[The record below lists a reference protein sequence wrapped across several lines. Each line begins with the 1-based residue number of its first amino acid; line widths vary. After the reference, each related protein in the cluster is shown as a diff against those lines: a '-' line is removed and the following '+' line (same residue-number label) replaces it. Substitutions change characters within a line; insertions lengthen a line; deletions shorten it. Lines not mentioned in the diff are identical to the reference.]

1 MTVGV
6 SVVNT
11 ANAVLNWLRGVAPAT
26 VAGLFVK
33 AHTGDPGASGTANA
47 SAVTTRRQATMNA
60 ASGGS
65 MTLSSMSGS
74 YAMTAT
80 ETISHISVHDDATAG
95 NFVFSAALTTPRNVV
110 NGDTLVL
117 TVLTVSNT
125 PLAA

>member
-11 ANAVLNWLRGVAPAT
+11 ANQVLNWLRGVAPAA

-33 AHTGDPGASGTANA
+33 AHTGDPGASGTTAP

-65 MTLSSMSGS
+65 MTLASMSGS

-95 NFVFSAALTTPRNVV
+95 NFMFSAALTTPRNVV

-125 PLAA
+125 PLAS